1 MRKHRH
7 KADACAGF
15 TLLEVLIAMVLIGM
29 ILGFLSAI
37 TAYWLPNWDRGVA
50 RLQRN
55 EQLAFA
61 LERVA
66 ADLGAAEF
74 IASAADKK
82 RVLFFG
88 SPHAI
93 VLVRTVRA
101 PHAPPGLEF
110 VRLAETPAQDGAA
123 LVRMRAPFAP
133 FIGEPDSKVQPDFTD
148 PVVLV
153 RAPYQLSFAYA
164 GPDDVWEERWEQAQ
178 RLPRHIKITVRD
190 LTTDR
195 IIPASTIVPVHA
207 ELPMECIN
215 AKTLTSC
222 AFPPARNS
230 QSDVRHSSVSS
241 DE

>member
-1 MRKHRH
+1 MSKERH

-15 TLLEVLIAMVLIGM
+15 TLLEVLIAMALIGM

-55 EQLAFA
+55 EQLALA

-74 IASAADKK
+74 IPSAVDKK

-88 SPHAI
+88 SPDAI
-93 VLVRTVRA
+93 ILVRTVRA

-110 VRLAETPAQDGAA
+110 VRLTETPFQDGPA

-133 FIGEPDSKVQPDFTD
+133 FIGDPDSKVQPDFTD
-148 PVVLV
+148 PVVLL
-153 RAPYQLSFAYA
+153 RAPYRLSFAYA
-164 GPDDVWEERWEQAQ
+164 GPDDVWEERWVEAQ
-178 RLPRHIKITVRD
+178 RLPRRIRITVRD
-190 LTTDR
+190 VATDHSLA
-195 IIPASTIVPVHA
+195 ASTVAPVHA

-215 AKTLTSC
+215 AKTLTAC
-222 AFPPARNS
+222 AFAPPGDQQPKPGHGS
-230 QSDVRHSSVSS
+230 G
-241 DE
+241 EL